1 MTGSTPRSC
10 RSLASFC
17 VNVTFW
23 LFEACYNG
31 FLAASGG
38 RQEAPRLPSLLH
50 GDLTVGCPNSNSIGR
65 ALHGELS
72 RSAST
77 ASFQNAFLRCP
88 EGRFAG
94 RLGSCGPL
102 THRKPALASDVGST
116 SRRVTAVRAWPG
128 ATPARAL
135 LGSPDDGAVCRGH
148 VRAIIL
154 CKARRFWILGYES
167 RLSVLMFLLPFFLL
181 LLYYSTALLFVF

>member
-1 MTGSTPRSC
+1 MTGSLQGTADLSQAF
-10 RSLASFC
+10 ASTSHFG
-17 VNVTFW
+17 FSR
-23 LFEACYNG
+23 LACYNG
-31 FLAASGG
+31 FWRHL
-38 RQEAPRLPSLLH
+38 EAGKETPRLPLLLH
-50 GDLTVGCPNSNSIGR
+50 GDLTVGCPNSNSMGR

-77 ASFQNAFLRCP
+77 ASFQNACLRCP

-154 CKARRFWILGYES
+154 CKARRLGY
-167 RLSVLMFLLPFFLL
+167 
-181 LLYYSTALLFVF
+181 